1 MIAPGWLTRSL
12 AEVPDTDGW
21 LSARER
27 TALADLDAQKR
38 KADWRLGR
46 WAAKAALRAWG
57 GAALREVEIAASAG
71 GAPEAQLGDAPVPA
85 ALSLS
90 HRNGRAFAVVAD
102 PELALGCDLEA
113 VEPRS
118 EAFVR
123 TWLTPQERAG
133 VAAAGEPGRARLANL
148 IWAAKE
154 SAAKARRE
162 GLRLDVGHAAVELG
176 WNPSADGEWRPL
188 TVRWDGEHATAHGWW
203 REEAGWLFTVVSEPA
218 SPAPVRLRG

>member
-1 MIAPGWLTRSL
+1 MVAPGWLTRSL
-12 AEVPDTDGW
+12 ADVPDADGW

-27 TALADLDAQKR
+27 AALADLVAQR
-38 KADWRLGR
+38 RRADWRLGR
-46 WAAKAALRAWG
+46 WAAKAAPRARG
-57 GAALREVEIAASAG
+57 GAALREVEVVASAS
-71 GAPEAQLGDAPVPA
+71 GAPEAWLAGAPVPG

-102 PELALGCDLEA
+102 PGLALGCDLEA

-118 EAFVR
+118 GAFER
-123 TWLTPQERAG
+123 TWLTPEERAG

-162 GLRLDVGHAAVELG
+162 GLRLDVGHAAVELD

-218 SPAPVRLRG
+218 SPAPVRL